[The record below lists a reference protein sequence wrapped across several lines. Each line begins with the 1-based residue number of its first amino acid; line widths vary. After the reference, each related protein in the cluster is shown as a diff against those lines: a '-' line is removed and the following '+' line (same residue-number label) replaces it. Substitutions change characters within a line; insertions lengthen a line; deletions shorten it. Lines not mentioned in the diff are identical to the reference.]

1 MNVYD
6 FDGTIY
12 AGDST
17 VDFYFYALRK
27 KPGILCYLPKQ
38 AKGFLLYKARKITKT
53 QMKEYFY
60 SFLQGIQAEEM
71 LSDFWMQHEKKIYRW
86 YKKQHRENDL
96 VISASPEFL
105 LRPICQKLGIGNL
118 IASVVDA
125 SSGKYTGK
133 NCRGEEKVNRF
144 RKIYPCEEIEN
155 FYSDSL
161 SDQPLADLAQGA
173 FLIQKGK
180 VTSWV

>member
-27 KPGILCYLPKQ
+27 KPGIMRYLPKQ
-38 AKGFLLYKARKITKT
+38 LIGVLRYKAKKITKT

-60 SFLQGIQAEEM
+60 SFLQGIRAEEM
-71 LSDFWMQHEKKIYRW
+71 LNDFWKQHEKKIYMW

-105 LRPICQKLGIGNL
+105 LRPICQKLGIQHL
-118 IASVVDA
+118 IASVVDI
-125 SSGKYTGK
+125 SSGKYTGE

-144 RKIYPCEEIEN
+144 HKAYPCEEIEN
-155 FYSDSL
+155 FYSDSK
-161 SDQPLADLAQGA
+161 SDQPLASLARAA

-180 VTSWV
+180 VIPWK